1 MINWG
6 IIGFGRMGKTFA
18 DCFKNSNE
26 SFKLTAIASK
36 SNSKISFED
45 KNLNVFKNYD
55 ELILSPK
62 IDAIY
67 VATLN
72 NTHKEIV
79 VKGLNNNKKILC
91 EKPLGMNVYE
101 VDEIYKHIKEKKN
114 IFFEAI
120 AYRSHPQLVKLFE
133 ILKDENIG
141 KIKKIEANFGFK
153 LRKINK
159 DSRLF
164 NKDLGG
170 GSILD
175 LGCYP
180 ISFFNLFAINYSEIK
195 IIKSSYNLCETNVDI
210 NGEIHL
216 KLNNEIDAI
225 GKVSL
230 SENLENICRLY
241 CENAIITVPNPWLPP
256 ERSFLEIETKQGY
269 FKEFINTNKNI
280 YEHQLY
286 EVNSSFCGKNA
297 KNSHLVNIE
306 ESLEI
311 SRILDKWLK

>member
-1 MINWG
+1 M
-6 IIGFGRMGKTFA
+6 
-18 DCFKNSNE
+18 
-26 SFKLTAIASK
+26 
-36 SNSKISFED
+36 
-45 KNLNVFKNYD
+45 
-55 ELILSPK
+55 
-62 IDAIY
+62 
-67 VATLN
+67 
-72 NTHKEIV
+72 
-79 VKGLNNNKKILC
+79 KGLNNNKKILC

-120 AYRSHPQLVKLFE
+120 AYRSHPQLLKLFE
-133 ILKDENIG
+133 ILKDKKIG

-256 ERSFLEIETKQGY
+256 EKSFLEIETKQGY

-286 EVNSSFCGKNA
+286 EVNSFFCGKSA